1 MATETTKTE
10 WLIVRKDVLPDIFSA
25 VWQMKQELLENPSAS
40 VSETARRHG
49 ISRSAY
55 YKYRDAVRP
64 YVGRDA
70 TAKMT
75 VRVVLQDSPGVL
87 SGLLS
92 AFAKAGANVQTVEQ
106 QAPENGLAAVT
117 ISVRADRMSLPPDV
131 FAEQLSHVPGV
142 QKIVDIKQEGGN
154 NG

>member
-1 MATETTKTE
+1 MKSEIPASE
-10 WLIVRKDVLPDIFSA
+10 WVLVRADALPDIFPA
-25 VWQMKQELLENPSAS
+25 VLRMKTELLENPAAS

-64 YVGRDA
+64 YIGRDA
-70 TAKMT
+70 VAALT

-87 SGLLS
+87 SALLS
-92 AFAKAGANVQTVEQ
+92 AFAKAGANVQTVDQ
-106 QAPENGLAAVT
+106 QSPANGLAAVT
-117 ISVRADRMSLPPDV
+117 ISVRADRMSLPPDLL
-131 FAEQLSHVPGV
+131 AEQLEHIPGV
-142 QKIVDIKQEGGN
+142 QRIIDIKQEGGN

>member
-1 MATETTKTE
+1 MNVETPKSE
-10 WLIVRKDVLPDIFSA
+10 WIIVRKDALPDIFSA
-25 VWQMKQELLENPSAS
+25 VLRMKQELLENPSAS

-64 YVGRDA
+64 YIGRDA

-92 AFAKAGANVQTVEQ
+92 AFAKAGANVQTVDQ
-106 QAPENGLAAVT
+106 QPPENGWATVT
-117 ISVRADRMSLPPDV
+117 ISVRADRMSLTPDV
-131 FAEQLSHVPGV
+131 FAEQLSHVPGL
-142 QKIVDIKQEGGN
+142 QRIVDIKQEGGN